1 MAVGALLEPL
11 TVVSLLFGGAW
22 LNRDKEYCFKESQAT
37 WAAVDGVFKK
47 NDEFGKRNPSPGSV
61 ASWSFD
67 WSLSASPTLLGK
79 PPKYRSRKLRL
90 FGHETTVTSP
100 NTLIFK
106 DRLLSRVL
114 RKFPFLVEVWY
125 WALIYWVYQL
135 GRAFTALTMMEDT
148 VKTARRHALQVIRLE
163 RRLNIFRE
171 PPIQQ
176 FFLRRPALM
185 HWINRIYSFI
195 HIPGT
200 ILFLVVLY
208 YLATVP
214 RHRAAAT
221 DRVAFTSPALYE
233 ARRRAMAVC
242 NLLAFAIFTLWP
254 CMPPRL
260 LSDPLYDG
268 DNASEAKSYGF
279 VDTVHGPAGE
289 SSVWT
294 SNKFCNQ
301 HAAMPSLHFGYSL
314 LVGLTIATLPTTG
327 ARPARWNR
335 MGVVALG
342 VSYPALILTAVV
354 ATANHFILDAMA
366 GGLVCGIAWH
376 SNDVMLNL
384 CVLEDY
390 FLCMVRI
397 HKPVNSTDTET
408 AMDTEFQSGLTSPA

>member
-1 MAVGALLEPL
+1 MHASFASVYPWIKLLDQAAGSSLHQTSIDIAAQVDGCGLHLQVPSVKCRLPTPGNSSFVMAVGALLEPL

-301 HAAMPSLHFGYSL
+301 HGQPTAPPSH
-314 LVGLTIATLPTTG
+314 
-327 ARPARWNR
+327 
-335 MGVVALG
+335 
-342 VSYPALILTAVV
+342 
-354 ATANHFILDAMA
+354 
-366 GGLVCGIAWH
+366 
-376 SNDVMLNL
+376 
-384 CVLEDY
+384 
-390 FLCMVRI
+390 
-397 HKPVNSTDTET
+397 VNSRGFPVT
-408 AMDTEFQSGLTSPA
+408 LTG